1 MISPALTHIIRGTEP
16 IWMMVFSYIMLNKKS
31 TLYEMVCV
39 TLMILGIIS
48 IAISGNEEKKPEAN
62 ERFMKGIFTTLAA
75 NFAIALRNCGSKN
88 YTLLTS
94 KELYYPEVCMVSF
107 LWIFFPTLLKHIFDP
122 TSVFESYNISI
133 YLGSATVFHVIYSSM
148 SFYVLSF
155 MDPTS
160 HSVVKLVSRT
170 VAVLSLT
177 FVFGIE
183 DSSFPMMFG
192 ILLCIIGGFFYSSS
206 TSFDKMKNG
215 NYWKMFSIIVLL
227 AGCTLGGLY
236 IFTLRNDT
244 VFFLILIQI

>member
-1 MISPALTHIIRGTEP
+1 MWRLLVGLCNACTHFLTLCAIKMISPTLTHIIRGTEP

-148 SFYVLSF
+148 SFCPF
-155 MDPTS
+155 
-160 HSVVKLVSRT
+160 
-170 VAVLSLT
+170 
-177 FVFGIE
+177 FVFLK
-183 DSSFPMMFG
+183 DHYPPSSF
-192 ILLCIIGGFFYSSS
+192 
-206 TSFDKMKNG
+206 
-215 NYWKMFSIIVLL
+215 
-227 AGCTLGGLY
+227 Y
-236 IFTLRNDT
+236 IP
-244 VFFLILIQI
+244 Q